1 MKRIGHLFDAVVGPA
16 NLELAFW
23 KASRGK
29 RARDDQRQYQANL
42 GEELARLREGLI
54 DGSYP
59 VGNYRRFVVC
69 EPKER
74 TICAAA
80 FSERVLHHALMNV
93 LEPHI
98 ERWLVF
104 DSYACRKGK
113 GQLRAVRRAQRF
125 ARRYRW
131 FMKCDIRK
139 FFDSIPHEGLEEML
153 NRKLKDRRVID
164 WLMRI
169 VATYETTPGRGLPIG
184 NLTSQHLA
192 NLYLDKIDRF
202 ASGHA
207 GCVTIPGNL
216 PSVAGRAVATRPPRF
231 GYVRYMDDFVYW
243 SDDKAALIDLR
254 ERLAEFVEAQLGL
267 SLKQTPYVNRTSE
280 GMDFLGMRVYPQ
292 TIEAN
297 RASLDRFKRKV
308 RIYDWEL
315 AQGYWDEATY
325 QQRMGALTAFLQSA
339 DTLGWR
345 RQFLRKEEGRRRGA
359 SGSNRVQRGGSWN
372 NNAQNCRSANRN
384 NNNPSNNNNNNGFR
398 LCCSAAPQDEREDSA
413 VPAVVPFPQGTK
425 ITRSAAAGSA
435 ARRERRRRGL
445 SARRGASRRQS
456 NRWQSTAIEI
466 RKGAA

>member
-1 MKRIGHLFDAVVGPA
+1 MKRIGNIFDAVVEPA

-42 GEELARLREGLI
+42 DEELQRLREGLL

-59 VGNYRRFVVC
+59 VGQYRRFVVC

-80 FSERVLHHALMNV
+80 FRERVLHHALMNV

-98 ERWLVF
+98 ERWLIF

-113 GQLRAVRRAQRF
+113 GQLRAVRRAQQF
-125 ARRYRW
+125 AKRYRW

-153 NRKLKDRRVID
+153 KRKLKDRRMIA
-164 WLMRI
+164 WLLKI
-169 VATYETTPGRGLPIG
+169 VDTYETTPGCGLPIG

-192 NLYLDKIDRF
+192 NLYLDRIDRF
-202 ASGHA
+202 ANGPRGA
-207 GCVTIPGNL
+207 RTL
-216 PSVAGRAVATRPPRF
+216 P

-243 SDDKAALIDLR
+243 SDDKAVLLELR
-254 ERLAEFVEAQLGL
+254 KQLADCVESQLGL
-267 SLKQTPYVNRTSE
+267 SLKQTPYVNRTGH
-280 GMDFLGMRVYPQ
+280 GMDFLGMRVFPH
-292 TIEAN
+292 IVHAN

-315 AQGYWDEATY
+315 SQGYWDEATY
-325 QQRMGALTAFLQSA
+325 QQRMAALTAFLQEA

-345 RQFLRKEEGRRRGA
+345 KEFLRMEEGRRREA
-359 SGSNRVQRGGSWN
+359 SGSNRVIRGGSWN

-398 LCCSAAPQDEREDSA
+398 LCCSAAPQDGKLPA

-425 ITRSAAAGSA
+425 SPRPAAAGSA
-435 ARRERRRRGL
+435 ERRERCGRGL
-445 SARRGASRRQS
+445 FWRRVVSARRAS
-456 NRWQSTAIEI
+456 
-466 RKGAA
+466 